1 MKKILYLLIIS
12 LFFISCGKKEREIT
26 LYGEIHAEKEIYDR
40 EIEIIDEFYKNGG
53 RTLFLEGGYCQGEIF
68 NAWMESDND
77 EGLDLIFKIYE
88 GTPLSSEVYYNYYK
102 TIKEK
107 FPEIRFI
114 GTDIEHVYGNKD
126 KIEMFEYYFF
136 KNIYTDLDDDEK
148 ALADK
153 SIAQGKEC
161 YAHRKN
167 YDILSARELMMGP
180 NMIDAIKRTDENIIG
195 FYGRAHIFGKFR
207 EKIMADQVKEEFPWV
222 KTVDLAKDF
231 EPPVIE
237 TKEIEIAGEKYQADL
252 LMQGSY
258 GSNNEYGET
267 RSIELYRVKN
277 AENLKIRDKTGK
289 LTAYYNLPFKINEG
303 DVFFI
308 RKNIEGGMPVD
319 SLYHAKEGLVD
330 EKGYPALEEIKI
342 NKN

>member
-12 LFFISCGKKEREIT
+12 LFFISCAKKEREIT

-88 GTPLSSEVYYNYYK
+88 GTPLSSEVYYDYYK

-126 KIEMFEYYFF
+126 KIEMFEDYFF
-136 KNIYTDLDDDEK
+136 KNIYPDLDDDEK

-161 YAHRKN
+161 YSHRTN
-167 YDILSARELMMGP
+167 YNILSARELMMGP

-195 FYGRAHIFGKFR
+195 FYGKAHLFGKFR
-207 EKIMADQVKEEFPWV
+207 EKIMVDQVREEFPWV
-222 KTVDLAKDF
+222 KTVDLTQDF

-237 TKEIEIAGEKYQADL
+237 TKEIEIAGDKYQADL
-252 LMQGSY
+252 LMKGNY
-258 GSNNEYGET
+258 GRNNEHGET
-267 RSIELYRVKN
+267 RSIEIYRVKN

-289 LTAYYNLPFKINEG
+289 LMPYYDLSFKINSG

-308 RKNIEGGMPVD
+308 RRNIEGGMPVD

-330 EKGYPALEEIKI
+330 EEGYPALEELDLY
-342 NKN
+342 

>member
-1 MKKILYLLIIS
+1 MKKILYLIIIS
-12 LFFISCGKKEREIT
+12 LFFISCGKKERKIT

-53 RTLFLEGGYCQGEIF
+53 RTLFLEAGYCQGEIL
-68 NAWMESDND
+68 NSWMESDND

-88 GTPLSSEVYYNYYK
+88 GTTLSSEVYYDYYK

-126 KIEMFEYYFF
+126 KIEMFEDYFF
-136 KNIYTDLDDDEK
+136 KNIYPDLDDDEK

-161 YAHRKN
+161 YAHRTN
-167 YDILSARELMMGP
+167 YNILSARELMMGP

-195 FYGRAHIFGKFR
+195 FYGKAHLFGKFR
-207 EKIMADQVKEEFPWV
+207 EKIMVDQVREEFPWI
-222 KTVDLAKDF
+222 KTVDLTMDF

-237 TKEIEIAGEKYQADL
+237 TKEIEIAGDKYEADL
-252 LMQGSY
+252 LMKGNY
-258 GSNNEYGET
+258 GRNNEHGET
-267 RSIELYRVKN
+267 RSLEIYRVKN

-289 LTAYYNLPFKINEG
+289 LMPYYNLAFKINEG

-308 RKNIEGGMPVD
+308 RKNIEGGVPVD
-319 SLYHAKEGLVD
+319 SLYHAKEGFVD
-330 EKGYPALEEIKI
+330 EEGYPALEELDLY
-342 NKN
+342 